1 MRPLYS
7 AEQSHVQSQLRPD
20 GWDEGVLL
28 AFQRDPATRN
38 HAVDLPGGGCLL
50 LFTQDESVLPR
61 LAAEVDALLL
71 WLGTPPGFTVHL
83 WWRDDPRHIDATQW
97 PTKRE
102 VNGGWA
108 IPGIPKI
115 YVYRAEEYDR
125 VLIHETIHA
134 MEWDWEMPET
144 PLPCW
149 GLAQDA
155 VVAPA
160 LFEAWTELY
169 AEWLW
174 CGWHDVAWEDQRA
187 HQDEQA
193 VQLLT
198 RSLRSLHSVWRE
210 DTNLFAYY
218 VLKAAL
224 APHVAFL
231 WVFGNGATP
240 EERDRVLCGL
250 VEPEL
255 RRLREVAART
265 APRALSMRMT
275 VLKK

>member
-1 MRPLYS
+1 MRVYPHQPLNPNVY
-7 AEQSHVQSQLRPD
+7 
-20 GWDEGVLL
+20 
-28 AFQRDPATRN
+28 
-38 HAVDLPGGGCLL
+38 
-50 LFTQDESVLPR
+50 
-61 LAAEVDALLL
+61 
-71 WLGTPPGFTVHL
+71 
-83 WWRDDPRHIDATQW
+83 
-97 PTKRE
+97 
-102 VNGGWA
+102 
-108 IPGIPKI
+108 I
-115 YVYRAEEYDR
+115 YRVEEYDR

-134 MEWDWEMPET
+134 MKWDWEMPET

-174 CGWHDVAWEDQRA
+174 CGWHDVPWEDQRA
-187 HQDEQA
+187 HQDDQA
-193 VQLLT
+193 IQLLA
-198 RSLRSLHSVWRE
+198 RAPSIWNE

-240 EERDRVLCGL
+240 DERQRVLCGL

-255 RRLREVAART
+255 RRLREVAAHT
-265 APRALSMRMT
+265 TPRALSMCMT
-275 VLKK
+275 VKK

>member
-1 MRPLYS
+1 M
-7 AEQSHVQSQLRPD
+7 
-20 GWDEGVLL
+20 W
-28 AFQRDPATRN
+28 
-38 HAVDLPGGGCLL
+38 
-50 LFTQDESVLPR
+50 TQDETMVER
-61 LAAEVDALLL
+61 VAAEVDALLG

-83 WWRDDPRHIDATQW
+83 WWRDDPRHIHATQW

-115 YVYRAEEYDR
+115 YVYRTEEYDR
-125 VLIHETIHA
+125 VLLHETIHA
-134 MEWDWEMPET
+134 MKWDWQMPER

-149 GLAQDA
+149 GLTEDA
-155 VVAPA
+155 VVMPA

-174 CGWHDVAWEDQRA
+174 CGWHDVAWERQRA
-187 HQDEQA
+187 HQDDQA
-193 VQLLT
+193 TQLLA
-198 RSLRSLHSVWRE
+198 RAPSPWSE

-231 WVFGNGATP
+231 WVFGNGATN
-240 EERDRVLCGL
+240 EERHRVLCGL
-250 VEPEL
+250 VEPAL
-255 RRLREVAART
+255 RRLRDIASRT
-265 APRALSMRMT
+265 PPRALSMRMT
-275 VLKK
+275 VSS

>member
-1 MRPLYS
+1 M
-7 AEQSHVQSQLRPD
+7 QSQLRPD
-20 GWDEGVLL
+20 GWDEGVIL
-28 AFQRDPATRN
+28 AFQNEPATRK
-38 HAVDLPGGGCLL
+38 HAVDLPGGGILL
-50 LFTQDESVLPR
+50 FFTQDESVLER
-61 LAAEVDALLL
+61 IAAEVDALLS
-71 WLGTPPGFTVHL
+71 WLGTPPRFTVHL
-83 WWRDDPRHIDATQW
+83 WWRDDPRRIDATQW

-134 MEWDWEMPET
+134 MEWDWKMPET

-187 HQDEQA
+187 YQDEQA
-193 VQLLT
+193 IQLFARQRGRQQGGVT
-198 RSLRSLHSVWRE
+198 QWRE

-231 WVFGNGATP
+231 WVFGNGSTP
-240 EERDRVLCGL
+240 DERDRVLCGL

-255 RRLREVAART
+255 RRLREAAT
-265 APRALSMRMT
+265 HTEPRALSMRMT
-275 VLKK
+275 LAKK